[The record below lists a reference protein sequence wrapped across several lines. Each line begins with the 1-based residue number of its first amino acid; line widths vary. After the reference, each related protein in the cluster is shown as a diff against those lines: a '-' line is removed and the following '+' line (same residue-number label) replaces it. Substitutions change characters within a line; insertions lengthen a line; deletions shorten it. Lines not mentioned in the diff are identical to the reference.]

1 MALGRSP
8 VWTYCKR
15 RDCESG
21 GVSEGGGD
29 VSEGGWGGESSE
41 GSAHTPHYALVMISI
56 SNLDFHYP
64 SGEFRL
70 AVPDLTVGDGETVAF
85 IGPSG
90 SGKTTLLNLIAGI
103 RAPASGTVI
112 TAGSSIQSMSD
123 AERRAFRVRHVGLVF
138 QEFEL
143 LEYLSVLDNIL
154 LPYRISP
161 ALELTAAVRRRATE
175 LAEEVGLA
183 SLLGRYPERLS
194 QGERQRVAVC
204 RAVLPQ
210 PGLIL
215 ADEPTGN
222 LDPANKTKVLDILFA
237 FAASQGSTL
246 VAVTHDHDILERF
259 DRSID
264 FKIYQRTADVAA

>member
-1 MALGRSP
+1 M
-8 VWTYCKR
+8 YCRKN
-15 RDCESG
+15 DCESG
-21 GVSEGGGD
+21 AEVCEGSGG
-29 VSEGGWGGESSE
+29 SE
-41 GSAHTPHYALVMISI
+41 GSHRTPHCALRTHYVPRTTHYAPVMISI
-56 SNLDFHYP
+56 SNLEFHYP
-64 SGEFRL
+64 SGTFRL
-70 AVPDLTVGDGETVAF
+70 SIPDLTIGEGETVAF

-103 RAPASGTVI
+103 ATPARGTVT

-123 AERRAFRVRHVGLVF
+123 GERRAFRVRHVGLVF

-161 ALELTAAVRRRATE
+161 ALELTAAARQRATE

-183 SLLGRYPERLS
+183 SLLDRYPERLS

-222 LDPANKTKVLDILFA
+222 LDPANKTKVLDILFS
-237 FAASQGSTL
+237 FAADQGSTL
-246 VAVTHDHDILERF
+246 VAVTHDHDILDRF
-259 DRSID
+259 DRAID
-264 FKIYQRTADVAA
+264 FKVYQRTADVAA

>member
-1 MALGRSP
+1 
-8 VWTYCKR
+8 
-15 RDCESG
+15 
-21 GVSEGGGD
+21 
-29 VSEGGWGGESSE
+29 
-41 GSAHTPHYALVMISI
+41 MISI
-56 SNLDFHYP
+56 SNLEFHYP
-64 SGEFRL
+64 SGDFRL
-70 AVPDLTVGDGETVAF
+70 SIPDLTIGEGETVAF

-103 RAPASGTVI
+103 VSPARGTVI
-112 TAGSSIQSMSD
+112 TAGSAIDSMSD
-123 AERRAFRVRHVGLVF
+123 RERRAFRVRHVGLVF

-161 ALELTAAVRRRATE
+161 ALELTGAVRRRAVA

-183 SLLGRYPERLS
+183 SLLDRYPERLS

-237 FAASQGSTL
+237 FAANQGSTL
-246 VAVTHDHDILERF
+246 IAVTHDHDILDRF
-259 DRSID
+259 DRTID
-264 FKIYQRTADVAA
+264 FKAYQSTADVAA